1 MTHFLKLKPCH
12 IRSFGMRKF
21 SIFTQIVCI
30 FSLILINASWAET
43 GMGPAND
50 GPLVHYGTM
59 WDGSSVTTL
68 SGEVAAVEKYTPGR
82 GGSSYGLRFTL
93 KTDKETVP
101 VVLGPA
107 WYVEQQHFAV
117 AAKDQVEV
125 KGSRLSIQGQ
135 PTIIAQ
141 EVKKGDK
148 VLRLRDDQ
156 GVPLWTGPR

>member
-1 MTHFLKLKPCH
+1 MKK
-12 IRSFGMRKF
+12 IRTLVTMIG
-21 SIFTQIVCI
+21 IL
-30 FSLILINASWAET
+30 SLLMAISGWAQT
-43 GMGPAND
+43 GMGP
-50 GPLVHYGTM
+50 GGGGSGVHYGTM
-59 WDGSSVTTL
+59 WDGNSVTTL
-68 SGEVAAVEKYTPGR
+68 SGEVAAVEQYTPGR

-101 VVLGPA
+101 IVLGPA

-148 VLRLRDDQ
+148 VLRLRDDK
-156 GVPLWTGPR
+156 GAPLWLGPR

>member
-1 MTHFLKLKPCH
+1 MKKISILVTMIGILSLLMT
-12 IRSFGMRKF
+12 IAG
-21 SIFTQIVCI
+21 
-30 FSLILINASWAET
+30 WAQT
-43 GMGPAND
+43 GMGPASG

-59 WDGSSVTTL
+59 WDSNSVTTV

-82 GGSSYGLRFTL
+82 GGSSYGLRITL
-93 KTDKETVP
+93 KTDKETMP
-101 VVLGPA
+101 VILGPA
-107 WYVEQQHFAV
+107 WYVEQQHFAI

-141 EVKKGDK
+141 ELKKGDK
-148 VLRLRDDQ
+148 VLSLRDNQ

>member
-1 MTHFLKLKPCH
+1 MKQVLT
-12 IRSFGMRKF
+12 IFGAL
-21 SIFTQIVCI
+21 
-30 FSLILINASWAET
+30 SLMMLSTGSGAWAQP
-43 GMGPAND
+43 GMGPGG
-50 GPLVHYGTM
+50 GPRMHYGMM
-59 WDGSSVTTL
+59 WDASAVTTV

-93 KTDKETVP
+93 KIDKETLP
-101 VVLGPA
+101 VILGPA
-107 WYVEQQHFAV
+107 WYVEQQHFAI

-148 VLRLRDDQ
+148 VLKLRDDK
-156 GVPLWTGPR
+156 GMPLWTSPR

>member
-1 MTHFLKLKPCH
+1 M
-12 IRSFGMRKF
+12 IG
-21 SIFTQIVCI
+21 
-30 FSLILINASWAET
+30 ILGLLMAISGWAQT
-43 GMGPAND
+43 GMGPASG

-59 WDGSSVTTL
+59 WDGNSVTTL
-68 SGEVAAVEKYTPGR
+68 SGEVAALEKYTPGR

-93 KTDKETVP
+93 KTDKEAVP
-101 VVLGPA
+101 IVLGPA
-107 WYVEQQHFAV
+107 WYVEQQHFAI

>member
-1 MTHFLKLKPCH
+1 MK
-12 IRSFGMRKF
+12 KF
-21 SIFTQIVCI
+21 VILAMVGL
-30 FSLILINASWAET
+30 FSLIGLSGVWAQPGGGPGGRGG
-43 GMGPAND
+43 GM
-50 GPLVHYGTM
+50 HYGTM
-59 WDGSSVTTL
+59 WDAGSVTTV

-93 KTDKETVP
+93 KTGKETVP
-101 VVLGPA
+101 VILGPA

-148 VLRLRDDQ
+148 ILRLRDDQ
-156 GVPLWTGPR
+156 GVPLWMGPR

>member
-1 MTHFLKLKPCH
+1 MKKIGTIVTMIGILSFLMAAA
-12 IRSFGMRKF
+12 G
-21 SIFTQIVCI
+21 
-30 FSLILINASWAET
+30 WAQPGT
-43 GMGPAND
+43 GAGGG

-59 WDGSSVTTL
+59 WDGNSVTTL
-68 SGEVAAVEKYTPGR
+68 VGEVAAVEKYTPGR

-93 KTDKETVP
+93 KTAKETVP

-148 VLRLRDDQ
+148 VLRLRDGQ